1 MEFAHTRA
9 CAVGVI
15 PPFCAWLSKP
25 NGACFLLLSGH
36 LLNCYKGYEGLKTLA
51 DQSARSSEVGFDRA
65 MADEIVTREEI
76 RAMRRSYSDAGLE
89 TLPDNPFEAF
99 ALWLKQAHENSVIV
113 EANAMVL
120 STLASDGQ
128 ITTRTVLLKDI
139 SEGGF
144 TFFTNYESR
153 KAHGIELNQNVSLLF
168 PWYAMERQVSIS
180 GIAEKVSEQE
190 SDDYFATRPWGS
202 QIGAWASHQSS
213 PLASRDE
220 LEQRYEGAA
229 QKWPEGSVVPRPPH
243 WGGYRVTPLNIEF
256 WQGRYSR
263 LHDRLRYER
272 SNTAADWELSRYYP

>member
-1 MEFAHTRA
+1 MSE
-9 CAVGVI
+9 I
-15 PPFCAWLSKP
+15 SK
-25 NGACFLLLSGH
+25 
-36 LLNCYKGYEGLKTLA
+36 
-51 DQSARSSEVGFDRA
+51 D
-65 MADEIVTREEI
+65 EI
-76 RAMRRSYSDAGLE
+76 RAMRRSYGEVGLE
-89 TLPDNPFEAF
+89 SLPGDPFTAF
-99 ALWLKQAHENSVIV
+99 AQWLKEAHENPIIV

-120 STLASDGQ
+120 STVATDAQLNS
-128 ITTRTVLLKDI
+128 RTVLLKDI
-139 SEGGF
+139 SAGGF

-153 KAHGIELNQNVSLLF
+153 KAHGIDLNSNVSLLF

-180 GIAEKVSEQE
+180 GIAEKVSDHE

-213 PLASRDE
+213 PLTSRAE

-229 QKWPEGSVVPRPPH
+229 KKWPEGTEVPRPSY
-243 WGGYRVTPLNIEF
+243 WGGYRVFPLNIEF